1 MYITIYYCISGRTSI
16 PIHCI
21 VERISSPG
29 STGCTA
35 GGSSG
40 GSNITQ
46 QQSSTT
52 TTQQSPSSIASSNV
66 DSSSSANLT
75 CSSASVIEQ
84 DSFAIISSGV
94 LFTDLVR
101 TALLRLG
108 YSPAEAVGAKGGCD
122 LEINMS
128 IMHSFLFYAIIKKQ
142 CYVKHSLYPIL
153 FCSNL
158 VNLFP

>member
-1 MYITIYYCISGRTSI
+1 MLIWYNHEQLCITISYYISGRTSI

-29 STGCTA
+29 STGCA
-35 GGSSG
+35 ASGNSG

-52 TTQQSPSSIASSNV
+52 TTQQSPSSIPSSNV

-122 LEINMS
+122 LEINIS
-128 IMHSFLFYAIIKKQ
+128 IMHSFVLFYAIIKNSA
-142 CYVKHSLYPIL
+142 VTLSYPFL
-153 FCSNL
+153 L
-158 VNLFP
+158 